1 MSDMRVKT
9 CVLGAVSTNCY
20 LVYNEG
26 TKKAVIVDPAD
37 NAQFILNKCN
47 ELGITPEAILLTH
60 GHFDH
65 IAGVSAVR
73 EHYHAPVYIH
83 AADAPMLSDP
93 EKNMSAMMGGL
104 RVQTAPAE
112 QQMKNVEKLHLAGME
127 IVVLSTPGHSPG
139 SVCYLSG
146 DYLFSGDTL
155 FNLSA
160 GRTDFPGGSME
171 NLNASMELLKKI
183 EKDYIVHPGHEGS
196 TSLQFEKDNNPFM
209 GNAEWSF

>member
-1 MSDMRVKT
+1 MQVYQKP
-9 CVLGAVSTNCY
+9 LGYMGTNCY
-20 LVYNEG
+20 VVDAGNGSAIAIDPGAEG
-26 TKKAVIVDPAD
+26 DELLAFFKEKGLKLTK
-37 NAQFILNKCN
+37 
-47 ELGITPEAILLTH
+47 ILLTH

-83 AADAPMLSDP
+83 AGDAPMLSDP

-171 NLNASMELLKKI
+171 DLNASMELLKKI

>member
-1 MSDMRVKT
+1 
-9 CVLGAVSTNCY
+9 
-20 LVYNEG
+20 
-26 TKKAVIVDPAD
+26 
-37 NAQFILNKCN
+37 
-47 ELGITPEAILLTH
+47 
-60 GHFDH
+60 
-65 IAGVSAVR
+65 
-73 EHYHAPVYIH
+73 
-83 AADAPMLSDP
+83 MLSDP

-146 DYLFSGDTL
+146 EYLFSGDTL

>member
-1 MSDMRVKT
+1 
-9 CVLGAVSTNCY
+9 
-20 LVYNEG
+20 
-26 TKKAVIVDPAD
+26 
-37 NAQFILNKCN
+37 
-47 ELGITPEAILLTH
+47 
-60 GHFDH
+60 
-65 IAGVSAVR
+65 
-73 EHYHAPVYIH
+73 
-83 AADAPMLSDP
+83 
-93 EKNMSAMMGGL
+93 MGGL

-171 NLNASMELLKKI
+171 DLNASMELLKKI

>member
-1 MSDMRVKT
+1 MGQSQVIKIVSQPLSVNT
-9 CVLGAVSTNCY
+9 YIKVLREEKLDCR
-20 LVYNEG
+20 
-26 TKKAVIVDPAD
+26 
-37 NAQFILNKCN
+37 
-47 ELGITPEAILLTH
+47 AILLTH

-171 NLNASMELLKKI
+171 DLNASMELLKKI